1 MKKVLVTGASGR
13 IGRRVVPLLLERGY
27 RVSAALRRTPHAEG
41 WAKDVEP
48 VPLLFPAAEPL
59 GRKFEGFD
67 AVVHLAG
74 IMPPASDD
82 EVFGTNIEGTYQLL
96 QAIAALENKPR
107 LLFASSDAMYSTG
120 WSLGPYSAPIVED
133 LAEQHPTVFYGL
145 SKVLGERLCVYY
157 EEMHKIPIVR
167 LRFVWTLE
175 APEILDLFLQAPYKD
190 RLSEAE
196 RGKWDEPGSIAVP
209 LEESGKPFTE
219 HVCDVRDAAGA
230 VLLALESDAAP
241 GQAFN
246 VAGPESFRYTDIGP
260 RLASRT
266 GLPVVEARCRGI
278 HSYSLSIEKARRL
291 LGYRPRYRV
300 MDSLEDA
307 LTALKPKT
315 REGNVADKNAGR
327 KEPEGR
333 DLLGSRGCR

>member
-27 RVSAALRRTPHAEG
+27 KVSATVRRTQHAAS

-48 VPLLFPAAEPL
+48 VQLTFPASEPL
-59 GRKFEGFD
+59 KSTLEGFD
-67 AVVHLAG
+67 TVVHLAG

-107 LLFASSDAMYSTG
+107 LLFASSDATYSTG
-120 WSLGPYSAPIVED
+120 WSLGPYSEPIAED
-133 LAEQHPTVFYGL
+133 VAEQHPTVFYGL
-145 SKVLGERLCVYY
+145 SKVLGERLCLYY
-157 EEMHKIPIVR
+157 EEMHRVPIVR

-190 RLSEAE
+190 RLYDED
-196 RGKWDEPGSIAVP
+196 RGKWDGPGVIAVP
-209 LEESGKPFTE
+209 LEEDGKPFSE
-219 HVCDVRDAAGA
+219 HVCDVRDAAEA
-230 VLLALESDAAP
+230 VLLAIESEAAP

-246 VAGPESFRYTDIGP
+246 VAGPESFRYTEVGP
-260 RLASRT
+260 RIASKT
-266 GLPVVEARCRGI
+266 GLRAVEAPCRGI

-291 LGYRPRYRV
+291 LGYRPRYKV
-300 MDSLEDA
+300 MDSLEQA
-307 LTALKPKT
+307 LAEQALAAGKT
-315 REGNVADKNAGR
+315 KN
-327 KEPEGR
+327 
-333 DLLGSRGCR
+333 